1 MLKGEKEMYRIAVD
15 IGGTKTIVGV
25 IDAHITVVDQQ
36 TFPTITESPEAEF
49 DQILE
54 HAQALLQKYQ
64 QIEQQT
70 LNIAMPGPCDYHQGI
85 FLNPPNLQAYKNF
98 DAGAYIT
105 TRSEFKPAFVND
117 TDAAIRAEKRAL
129 PETTSSFVYLTIST
143 GVGMALVYNG
153 EVLAGSDGNMGEI
166 GHTMIKSNSDYQ
178 CPVCQQYGCVENE
191 ISGLAISRK
200 ASTILERE
208 VSTQEA
214 IKLYLNNDNDEITA
228 MMEEIMQMT
237 AQLCTNIY
245 NIFNVYTIVLGGGV
259 TQSPLPYEECI
270 TTYAQAHIL
279 NTNKPINVEVSKLE
293 ANVLTGLYDVT

>member
-1 MLKGEKEMYRIAVD
+1 MYKIAVD

-25 IDAHITVVDQQ
+25 IDANMTVVDHQI
-36 TFPTITESPEAEF
+36 FPTITESPVAEF
-49 DQILE
+49 EQILK
-54 HAQALLQKYQ
+54 HAQTLLQKYQ
-64 QIEQQT
+64 QVEQQT
-70 LNIAMPGPCDYHQGI
+70 LNIAMPGPCDYRQGI

-105 TRSEFKPAFVND
+105 SHSQFKPAFVND
-117 TDAAIRAEKRAL
+117 TDAAIRAENRAL
-129 PETTSSFVYLTIST
+129 QDTTNSFVYLTIST

-166 GHTMIKSNSDYQ
+166 GHTMIKSNSNYQ

-200 ASTILERE
+200 ASAILERE
-208 VSTQEA
+208 VSTEEA
-214 IKLYLNNDNDEITA
+214 ITLYLNNDNDDITA
-228 MMEEIMQMT
+228 MMEEVMQMT

-259 TQSPLPYEECI
+259 TQSPLPYKARI
-270 TTYAQAHIL
+270 TSYAQAHIL
-279 NTNKPINVEVSKLE
+279 NNNKPITVEISQLE